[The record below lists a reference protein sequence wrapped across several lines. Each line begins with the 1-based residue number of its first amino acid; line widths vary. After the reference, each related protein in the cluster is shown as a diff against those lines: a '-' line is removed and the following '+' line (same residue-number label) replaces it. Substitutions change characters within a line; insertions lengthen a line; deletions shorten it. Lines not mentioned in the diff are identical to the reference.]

1 MSESPD
7 SPTGLAHS
15 ATVVGDTILSVRGL
29 TVRFGP
35 EGAQKTALEG
45 VNLDVREGEFLTI
58 VGASGSGKTTLLR
71 AIDGLIRPTEGEVRL
86 RDKLVTEPGRERGFV
101 FQQDCLLPWRNIR
114 DNVAFGLEVHG
125 VDRAE
130 SRGRAVD
137 MLALMGLSG
146 NELLYP
152 AELSGGMRQRVNL
165 ARALAT
171 DPEVLLM
178 DEPFAALDAQT
189 REVLQVELLEI
200 WQRQRKTV
208 IFVTHQL
215 DEAIYL
221 ADRVVVLAANPG
233 KVREIVDVDMP
244 RPRSLDVKH
253 TPESAERV
261 DALWQLIKQEVMSD
275 KRI

>member
-1 MSESPD
+1 MTAEASDPKTPFLEIS
-7 SPTGLAHS
+7 G
-15 ATVVGDTILSVRGL
+15 V

-35 EGAQKTALEG
+35 EGAQKTALEE
-45 VNLDVREGEFLTI
+45 VDLTVREGEFLTI

-71 AIDGLIRPTEGEVRL
+71 AIDGLIPPTEGEVRL
-86 RDKLVTEPGRERGFV
+86 RGKLVTEPGRERGFV

-114 DNVAFGLEVHG
+114 DNVAFGLEVQG
-125 VDRAE
+125 VDRETA
-130 SRGRAVD
+130 RGKSVD
-137 MLALMGLSG
+137 MLGLMGLSG
-146 NELLYP
+146 TESLYP

-171 DPEVLLM
+171 DPELLLM

-189 REVLQVELLEI
+189 REVLQLELLEI

-233 KVREIVDVDMP
+233 KVRAIVEVTTP
-244 RPRSLDVKH
+244 RPRPLEVKH
-253 TPESAERV
+253 TSESAEQV